1 MFFIIFFLQMALEL
15 LDPKGLSDPTS
26 SLTQQAHKPNGLI
39 TPNST
44 VPIGPY
50 RLVDQQAH

>member
-1 MFFIIFFLQMALEL
+1 MALEF